1 MEQEQMDMEQTQEQ
15 TPVYTP
21 RPKWQRALAWIG
33 AIIVIAA
40 CLLYFHQIA
49 NGGR

>member
-21 RPKWQRALAWIG
+21 RPTWQRVLAWIWRKD
-33 AIIVIAA
+33 
-40 CLLYFHQIA
+40 CYLWM
-49 NGGR
+49 